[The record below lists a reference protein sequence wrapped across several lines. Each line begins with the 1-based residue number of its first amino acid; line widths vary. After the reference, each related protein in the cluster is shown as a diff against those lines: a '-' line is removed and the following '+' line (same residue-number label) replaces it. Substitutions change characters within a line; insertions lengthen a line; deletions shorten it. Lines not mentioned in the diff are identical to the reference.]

1 MPNKTK
7 EAGTPQTGRAIV
19 TIIGSDRVGI
29 IAGIANV
36 LADANVNIL
45 DISQSVI
52 REFFTMI
59 MMVDLAARPISFEAV
74 ERAADAQG
82 PELGVKVE
90 IQREEI
96 FKAMHRIYARCA
108 AVCRRSSASARRK
121 EAAMRHLNFSG
132 EEILETIQHGAD
144 REARHPHHHD
154 RHQPARLR
162 QRRSRTLC
170 RKIYD
175 KIDAASRRTCSG

>member
-1 MPNKTK
+1 VPPVALRRPDGYRFAEHRLKESHAMPNKTK
-7 EAGTPQTGRAIV
+7 EAGTPQTGRAII

-59 MMVDLAARPISFEAV
+59 MMVDLAGSAVSFHALS
-74 ERAADAQG
+74 ERLTRKGQ
-82 PELGVKVE
+82 ELSVRVE

-96 FKAMHRIYARCA
+96 FKAMHR
-108 AVCRRSSASARRK
+108 V
-121 EAAMRHLNFSG
+121 
-132 EEILETIQHGAD
+132 
-144 REARHPHHHD
+144 
-154 RHQPARLR
+154 
-162 QRRSRTLC
+162 
-170 RKIYD
+170 
-175 KIDAASRRTCSG
+175 

>member
-1 MPNKTK
+1 MPQQTK
-7 EAGTPQTGRAIV
+7 DAGSPPTGRAII

-59 MMVDLAARPISFEAV
+59 MMVDLAGAAISFHALS
-74 ERAADAQG
+74 ERLARKG
-82 PELGVKVE
+82 EELSVRVE

-96 FKAMHRIYARCA
+96 FKAMHR
-108 AVCRRSSASARRK
+108 V
-121 EAAMRHLNFSG
+121 
-132 EEILETIQHGAD
+132 
-144 REARHPHHHD
+144 
-154 RHQPARLR
+154 
-162 QRRSRTLC
+162 
-170 RKIYD
+170 
-175 KIDAASRRTCSG
+175 

>member
-1 MPNKTK
+1 MPIIQALWWHHPRPDAWASV
-7 EAGTPQTGRAIV
+7 EFDAAGAYHQRATDMPKHAPQPTTPQTGRAII

-59 MMVDLAARPISFEAV
+59 MMVDLAGSAVSF
-74 ERAADAQG
+74 R
-82 PELGVKVE
+82 ELSEQLAGKGDELSVRVE

-96 FKAMHRIYARCA
+96 FKAMHR
-108 AVCRRSSASARRK
+108 V
-121 EAAMRHLNFSG
+121 
-132 EEILETIQHGAD
+132 
-144 REARHPHHHD
+144 
-154 RHQPARLR
+154 
-162 QRRSRTLC
+162 
-170 RKIYD
+170 
-175 KIDAASRRTCSG
+175 